1 MALTFDSV
9 TAHIRHTL
17 GGDVSAET
25 DVYDIINNAGDFMA
39 SMYPWRWLEET
50 TALTG
55 VNTVE
60 WIALP
65 TGFIEL
71 ISFAPRG
78 LDSRAAT
85 TGSNSGRFF
94 AVSAQEI
101 YDKREVAGDDVQNP
115 TAATWDSIPEGA
127 FYFAITYYSAAGT
140 AVPVPRMELFPC
152 PVNSGGSGS
161 SHEVSDCKI
170 SMVYRRSWTQIQES
184 SGDDSVFVLPQWLE
198 PLYLQ
203 MIRAFTRGYEEE
215 DIATT
220 NARIAEVAA
229 GPLFMTAVQRDS
241 LIEATTLRVVRRNTP
256 TGLAGLAGN
265 AAQMAQQAGQM
276 GG

>member
-9 TAHIRHTL
+9 TSHIRHTL

-39 SMYPWRWLEET
+39 SMYPWRWLEDT
-50 TALTG
+50 TSLTG
-55 VNTVE
+55 VNTQE
-60 WIALP
+60 WIGLP
-65 TGFIEL
+65 DGFIEL

-85 TGSNSGRFF
+85 TGDNSGRFF

-115 TAATWDSIPEGA
+115 TSATWNSIPEGA
-127 FYFAITYYSAAGT
+127 FYFAIAYYSDSGA

-161 SHEVSDCKI
+161 SHEVADCKVSI
-170 SMVYRRSWTQIQES
+170 VYRRSWTQITAS
-184 SGDDSVFVLPQWLE
+184 TDTGSVFVLPQWLE

-203 MIRAFTRGYEEE
+203 CVRAFTRGYEEE

-220 NARIAEVAA
+220 NARIAEVTN

-256 TGLAGLAGN
+256 TSLAGPMGQVAP
-265 AAQMAQQAGQM
+265 QQ
-276 GG
+276 

>member
-1 MALTFDSV
+1 MALDYDSV
-9 TAHIRHTL
+9 TSHIRHTL

-25 DVYDIINNAGDFMA
+25 NIYDIINNAGDFMA
-39 SMYPWRWLEET
+39 SMYPWRWLEDT
-50 TALTG
+50 TTLSGTSG
-55 VNTVE
+55 QE

-71 ISFAPRG
+71 INFAPRG
-78 LDSRAAT
+78 LDSRAST
-85 TGSNSGRFF
+85 SEGRFY

-115 TAATWDSIPEGA
+115 TSATWNSIPSGA
-127 FYFAITYYSAAGT
+127 FYFAIAYYSASGT
-140 AVPVPRMELFPC
+140 AVPEPRMELFPC
-152 PVNSGGSGS
+152 PINSGGSGS
-161 SHEVSDCKI
+161 QHEAADCKVSI
-170 SMVYRRSWTQIQES
+170 VYRRSWTQVSES
-184 SGDDSVFVLPQWLE
+184 SGTGSVFSLPQWME

-203 MIRAFTRGYEEE
+203 CVRAFTRGYEEE

-220 NARIAEVAA
+220 NARIAEVSN

-256 TGLAGLAGN
+256 TSLAGPMGQ
-265 AAQMAQQAGQM
+265 AAAPQ
-276 GG
+276 

>member
-1 MALTFDSV
+1 MTLTFDSV

-50 TALTG
+50 ATFQG
-55 VNTVE
+55 VSNQNHIT
-60 WIALP
+60 LP
-65 TGFIEL
+65 SGFIEL

-78 LDSRAAT
+78 LDSRADTAAA
-85 TGSNSGRFF
+85 RFF

-101 YDKREVAGDDVQNP
+101 WDKREVSVTGEAAAAYTSVP
-115 TAATWDSIPEGA
+115 TGA
-127 FYFAITYYSAAGT
+127 FYFAIAYYSAAGT
-140 AVPVPRMELFPC
+140 AVPVPRMELFPT
-152 PVNSGGSGS
+152 PHS
-161 SHEVSDCKI
+161 SHSATAHTHTECVGNMI
-170 SMVYRRSWTQIQES
+170 YRRSWTQITES
-184 SGDDSVFVLPQWLE
+184 TSTGSVFILPQWME

-203 MIRAFTRGYEEE
+203 MVRAFTRGYEEE

-276 GG
+276 QG